1 MRAAFCKAEIEQRF
15 LQAALIME
23 KGRLGSFAAAL
34 GDAYIH
40 ADPTNRERL
49 AAAFPDVYAAALDPI
64 TPHLEIIK

>member
-1 MRAAFCKAEIEQRF
+1 MRAAPLIGDEF
-15 LQAALIME
+15 LRAALIME

-49 AAAFPDVYAAALDPI
+49 AAAFPEVYAAALDPI
-64 TPHLEIIK
+64 NPTLKVIK

>member
-1 MRAAFCKAEIEQRF
+1 MRAAPLIGDEF
-15 LQAALIME
+15 LRAALIME

>member
-1 MRAAFCKAEIEQRF
+1 MRKLEPIGDEF
-15 LQAALIME
+15 LRAALIME
-23 KGRLGSFAAAL
+23 SGRLGSFAAAL

>member
-1 MRAAFCKAEIEQRF
+1 MRKLEPIGDEF
-15 LQAALIME
+15 LRAALIME